1 MANSKLFGSARGPL
15 LKAADSKNE
24 AGGSS
29 YKLDNRQALAQ
40 LAGTG
45 CLNRTFY
52 ADAETQLKNVL
63 EVAKTV
69 PPDFLAKT
77 AIFARE
83 QGYMKDMPALLAA
96 LLAAQKSPLLKKVF
110 NRVINNGKMMRNFVQ
125 IVRSGVT
132 GRKSFGT
139 APKRLL
145 REWFENRSEN
155 EIFLNSIGANPSLAD
170 VIKMVHPK
178 PNTVG
183 KDALYGWLIGG
194 KTNSVDFDSTKLP
207 QLVKDFQAFIRK
219 ETSTPPAV
227 PFEMLTSGELTKE
240 NWCEIARNAKWHWTR
255 MNLNTMARHGVF
267 DNREMVDMVA
277 ARLSNRGEI
286 QNAHVFP
293 YQLLAAYQNAST
305 DIPQSVR
312 DALQE
317 AMEISTQNV
326 PTFEGKIYVC
336 VDVSGSMN
344 SSITGYRQ
352 GSTSKVTC
360 VQVAALIASVFLRR
374 SEEVQVIPFSDRV
387 KDITLNAKDS
397 IMTNAQLIASKLG
410 GGTSCSAPL
419 AMLNG
424 KKATGDL
431 VVVVSDNQSWL
442 DAYGTGHE
450 TRLMAEWTSFRSRN
464 KKAKMVCIDLQPYT
478 TTQAYER
485 EDIMNIGGWSDSSLR
500 IINQFHKGELDA
512 DHWVS
517 EIEKIDL
524 DKVIEKAEEP
534 KK

>member
-1 MANSKLFGSARGPL
+1 MANVNLFGSTRGPL
-15 LKAADSKNE
+15 SKATDSTNE
-24 AGGSS
+24 AGGKS
-29 YKLDNRQALAQ
+29 YALDDRHALAQ

-63 EVAKTV
+63 ELAAKLPTE
-69 PPDFLAKT
+69 FIAKT
-77 AIFARE
+77 AVFARE
-83 QGYMKDMPALLAA
+83 QGYMKDMPALLTA
-96 LLAAQKSPLLKKVF
+96 LLAARKDPLLKKVF
-110 NRVINNGKMMRNFVQ
+110 KRVITNGKMLRNFVQ

-178 PNTVG
+178 PNTPG
-183 KDALYGWLIGG
+183 KDALYGWLING
-194 KTNSVDFDSTKLP
+194 KSNTADFDATKLP

-240 NWCEIARNAKWHWTR
+240 NWCEIARNARWQWTR
-255 MNLNTMARHGVF
+255 MNLNTMVRHGVF
-267 DNREMVDMVA
+267 DNGEMVDLIA
-277 ARLSNRGEI
+277 TRLADRGEI
-286 QNAHVFP
+286 QKAHVFP

-305 DIPQSVR
+305 DIPRKIR
-312 DALQE
+312 DALQD

-326 PTFEGKIYVC
+326 PPFEGTIYVG

-344 SSITGYRQ
+344 SPITGFRQ

-374 SEEVQVIPFSDRV
+374 SENVQIIPFSDRV
-387 KDITLNAKDS
+387 KDINLNAKDS
-397 IMTNAQLIASKLG
+397 IMTNAQLVASKLG
-410 GGTSCSAPL
+410 GGTACSAPV

-424 KKATGDL
+424 KKAKGDL
-431 VVVVSDNQSWL
+431 VVIVSDNMSWR

-450 TRLMAEWTSFRSRN
+450 TRLMAEWASFRARN
-464 KKAKMVCIDLQPYT
+464 KNAKMVCVDLQPYT

-485 EDIMNIGGWSDSSLR
+485 EDIMNIGGWSDSSFR
-500 IINQFHKGELDA
+500 IINQFAKGELDA
-512 DHWVS
+512 KHWVS
-517 EIEKIDL
+517 EIEKVDL
-524 DKVIEKAEEP
+524 DKVEEKSENQ

>member
-1 MANSKLFGSARGPL
+1 MANVNLFGSTRGPL
-15 LKAADSKNE
+15 AVPADSKNE
-24 AGGSS
+24 AGGTS
-29 YKLDNRQALAQ
+29 YKLDNRHALAQ

-63 EVAKTV
+63 DLAKTL
-69 PPDFLAKT
+69 PPEFLAK
-77 AIFARE
+77 AAVFSRE
-83 QGYMKDMPALLAA
+83 QGYMKDMPALLTA
-96 LLAAQKSPLLKKVF
+96 LLAARKDPLLKKVF
-110 NRVINNGKMMRNFVQ
+110 KRVINNGKMLRNFVQ

-155 EIFLNSIGANPSLAD
+155 EIFLSSIGANPSLAD

-178 PNTVG
+178 PNTPG

-194 KTNSVDFDSTKLP
+194 KSNSTDFDPEKLP
-207 QLVKDFQAFIRK
+207 QLVKDFLAFTRK
-219 ETSTPPAV
+219 ETATPPAV

-240 NWCEIARNAKWHWTR
+240 NWCEIARNAKWQWTR

-267 DNREMVDMVA
+267 EDREMVDLVA
-277 ARLSNRGEI
+277 ERLSNRGEI

-305 DIPQSVR
+305 DIPKKVR

-326 PTFEGKIYVC
+326 PPFEGKIYVG

-344 SSITGYRQ
+344 SPITGHRQ

-360 VQVAALIASVFLRR
+360 VQVAGLIASIFLRR
-374 SEEVQVIPFSDRV
+374 SEDVEVIPFSDRV

-410 GGTSCSAPL
+410 GGTSCSAPV

-424 KKATGDL
+424 KKAKGDL
-431 VVVVSDNQSWL
+431 IVIVSDNQSWL
-442 DAYGTGHE
+442 DAYGTGRE
-450 TRLMAEWTSFRSRN
+450 TRLMAEWASFRARN
-464 KKAKMVCIDLQPYT
+464 KKAKMVCVDLQPYT

-500 IINQFHKGELDA
+500 IIHQFNKGELDA
-512 DHWVS
+512 QHWVS

-524 DKVIEKAEEP
+524 DKVIEKAEYP